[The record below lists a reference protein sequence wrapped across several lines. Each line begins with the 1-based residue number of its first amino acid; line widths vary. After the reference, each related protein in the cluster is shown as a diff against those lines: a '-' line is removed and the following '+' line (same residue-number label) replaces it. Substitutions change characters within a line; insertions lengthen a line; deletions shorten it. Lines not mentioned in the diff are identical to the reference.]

1 MHNIY
6 FNSNF
11 ITVIALLTIVS
22 FFLPPNATEKILIGV
37 INLLILSLYLL
48 YFSAILPPMGDHMPF
63 IGMFNL
69 KIKIPFTFLVP

>member
-1 MHNIY
+1 MHIDL
-6 FNSNF
+6 NSNF
-11 ITVIALLTIVS
+11 LTVIALLTIVS
-22 FFLPPNATEKILIGV
+22 FFLPPNANEKILIGV

-69 KIKIPFTFLVP
+69 RM